1 MLDRRREQR
10 WPAYLGGKISFS
22 KRFSVADCLVR
33 NTSPRGARL
42 VVYNGCF
49 VPDEFDLSI
58 PCKRVSYR
66 VHARWRRFEVIGVEV
81 AHPPAAEAPVPL
93 AYVRRIKQ
101 LEADNKRLK
110 NCLQGP

>member
-33 NTSPRGARL
+33 STSPRGARI
-42 VVYNGCF
+42 VIHNGCF
-49 VPDEFDLSI
+49 VPDEFDLEI

-66 VHARWRRFEVIGVEV
+66 VRARWRRFDVIGVEI
-81 AHPPAAEAPVPL
+81 ADPPAAGAPVPL
-93 AYVRRIKQ
+93 HYVRRLKQ
-101 LEADNKRLK
+101 LEAENSRLR
-110 NCLQGP
+110 NCLR

>member
-22 KRFSVADCLVR
+22 KRFSAADCLVR

-42 VVYNGCF
+42 VIYNGCF

-66 VHARWRRFEVIGVEV
+66 VRARWRRFEVIGVEI
-81 AHPPAAEAPVPL
+81 AHPPAAGAPVPL
-93 AYVRRIKQ
+93 HYVRRIRQ
-101 LEADNKRLK
+101 LEAENSRLK
-110 NCLQGP
+110 NRLQEP